1 MRKII
6 PLFMLFLLLIAC
18 KDEKATIGNAEKSVD
33 EIKAAD
39 KISSIVR
46 NPVTAG
52 GSEDTVNV
60 AKIEFEESFYNFG
73 TIMENEKAKHSFIFK
88 NTGKV
93 NLLITAAKST
103 CGCTVPDWPK
113 TPIAPGDT
121 GQIDVVFDSKGK
133 KGDISKP
140 VRIVANT
147 NPKYTIIQM
156 KGKVLTKQ

>member
-1 MRKII
+1 
-6 PLFMLFLLLIAC
+6 MLFLLLLAC
-18 KDEKATIGNAEKSVD
+18 KEEKATIGNSEKSVD

-46 NPVTAG
+46 NPISADGVN
-52 GSEDTVNV
+52 DTVNV
-60 AKIEFEESFYNFG
+60 AIMEFEESFYNFG
-73 TIMENEKAKHSFIFK
+73 TIKENEKAKHSFKFK

-103 CGCTVPDWPK
+103 CGCTVPEWPK
-113 TPIAPGDT
+113 TPIAPGAT
-121 GQIDVVFDSKGK
+121 GEIDVVFDSKGK

-147 NPKYTIIQM
+147 NPKYTIIHM
-156 KGKVLTKQ
+156 KGKVIPNQ